1 MNKWIKNAWIAVMV
15 LFAALI
21 STGCG
26 SKEEAYREIR
36 VLSLEGTAS
45 VTRASVGTMDAYKDM
60 RLESG
65 DEVAVDSSS
74 NLVLELD
81 GDKYVMLEPGTKLT
95 LEAEG
100 TKADSKTTIHLQ
112 AGAVVNHLTEKLND
126 NSSYEVTVPNSTMA
140 VRGTVFRVE
149 VTYDE
154 NGDSFAT
161 VSVFQGV
168 VASRLIFPD
177 GTIEELDKEKQIPMG
192 KEVIVHGDTDISE
205 YLWGDTEEPHDIDYR
220 QLPKETLEFLIDCIN
235 RMGEDE
241 EFSIDKDE
249 CEELIREMEQEETP
263 ENVDEA
269 AEEPEETEDPTDETI
284 KPLEP
289 VKEEIAE
296 TLVPEPL
303 QPTKTEPESP
313 KKSSSSSE
321 TSSTETKKTYTV
333 TFRAGNSVFCTQS
346 VEEGQTATRPTLL
359 PSQKGYWAVSE
370 SEAAYDFK
378 QKITGDLTLIW
389 RATEGN

>member
-1 MNKWIKNAWIAVMV
+1 M
-15 LFAALI
+15 
-21 STGCG
+21 
-26 SKEEAYREIR
+26 
-36 VLSLEGTAS
+36 
-45 VTRASVGTMDAYKDM
+45 
-60 RLESG
+60 
-65 DEVAVDSSS
+65 
-74 NLVLELD
+74 
-81 GDKYVMLEPGTKLT
+81 
-95 LEAEG
+95 
-100 TKADSKTTIHLQ
+100 
-112 AGAVVNHLTEKLND
+112 
-126 NSSYEVTVPNSTMA
+126 
-140 VRGTVFRVE
+140 
-149 VTYDE
+149 TYDE

-220 QLPKETLEFLIDCIN
+220 QLPKETLEILIDCIN

-241 EFSIDKDE
+241 AFSIDKDE
-249 CEELIREMEQEETP
+249 CEELIREMEQEEKP

-269 AEEPEETEDPTDETI
+269 A
-284 KPLEP
+284 
-289 VKEEIAE
+289 VKEETQE
-296 TLVPEPL
+296 TPVPEPL

-346 VEEGQTATRPTLL
+346 VEEGQTATQPTLL
-359 PSQKGYWAVSE
+359 PSSRGFWRLTNEEKEYN
-370 SEAAYDFK
+370 FT
-378 QKITGDLTLIW
+378 QKITGDLTLDW
-389 RATEGN
+389 QDTKGN

>member
-1 MNKWIKNAWIAVMV
+1 MNKWIKNTWIAVMV

-36 VLSLEGTAS
+36 VLSLEGTSS

-81 GDKYVMLEPGTKLT
+81 GDKYVMLEPGTKIT

-100 TKADSKTTIHLQ
+100 TKTDSKTTIHLQ

-126 NSSYEVTVPNSTMA
+126 KSSYEVTVPNSTMA

-192 KEVIVHGDTDISE
+192 KEVIVHGDT
-205 YLWGDTEEPHDIDYR
+205 EEPHDIDYG

-269 AEEPEETEDPTDETI
+269 AEEPEETEDQTDEKI

-289 VKEEIAE
+289 VKEETPE
-296 TLVPEPL
+296 TPVPEPL

-333 TFRAGNSVFCTQS
+333 TFQAGKSVFCTQS
-346 VEEGQTATRPTLL
+346 VEEGQTATQPTLL
-359 PSQKGYWAVSE
+359 PSSSGFWRLTNEEKEYN
-370 SEAAYDFK
+370 FT
-378 QKITGDLTLIW
+378 QKITGDLTLDW
-389 RATEGN
+389 QDTKGN